1 MNKLFFRLT
10 GRDLSFIIPPQM
22 HRESDFFT
30 SFYRTKENREATK
43 LERESVSLTYNVQY
57 TALIYV

>member
-1 MNKLFFRLT
+1 MNKLFFRPA

-22 HRESDFFT
+22 HRIAIFF
-30 SFYRTKENREATK
+30 SFSRMKEYREVTK